1 MKFKKFFL
9 IISMVFISLL
19 VISAVSA
26 SEELNDAIEIS
37 DGEYVNT
44 IENDLN
50 QDNDDLLTN
59 DFDDNDDALSAVESD
74 AIDDISD
81 EVIGTVESDVGE
93 PVVAD
98 ADNEDSLAENT
109 DADPI
114 LTESKQSKIDVYV
127 DNKFV
132 TSFNYTHGDKG
143 FNFAEMMEMLNMSK
157 VDMNDFGNFA
167 EMFAMF
173 NNFNF
178 TDDSEKTFDF
188 KIDGEVGKIKYN
200 LAILSNAT
208 DFNFDY
214 SIKYPNQK
222 NNAVR
227 GKVISIYADDVFVKN
242 LTFTSKGASNFDFA
256 NMFNMASMANFDMS
270 QYMSMFNNT
279 GDGESSKNFDFKIA
293 GEVGVVKYNLIMV
306 QNDTGF
312 VFDYKIVHPVVKS
325 VLYASNLYATAF
337 NPKIDGKIGKY
348 LSVTLKDVWGQALA
362 NKIVQIS
369 LNGKIFK
376 LKTNLKGIAKI
387 QINFAKAGT
396 YPCTICFLGDEIY
409 SGANKLVKVVIKKQ
423 KAKLTTSK
431 KKYKVK
437 TKSKKLKAKFLTARG
452 KAIKGKKI
460 IFKVKGKKYTA
471 KTNKKGIAT
480 VKVKI
485 NKKGTY
491 KFYATFAGDQTYKKV
506 SKKSKLIIK

>member
-173 NNFNF
+173 NWRIDNNK
-178 TDDSEKTFDF
+178 EK
-188 KIDGEVGKIKYN
+188 
-200 LAILSNAT
+200 NA
-208 DFNFDY
+208 
-214 SIKYPNQK
+214 
-222 NNAVR
+222 
-227 GKVISIYADDVFVKN
+227 
-242 LTFTSKGASNFDFA
+242 
-256 NMFNMASMANFDMS
+256 
-270 QYMSMFNNT
+270 
-279 GDGESSKNFDFKIA
+279 
-293 GEVGVVKYNLIMV
+293 
-306 QNDTGF
+306 
-312 VFDYKIVHPVVKS
+312 
-325 VLYASNLYATAF
+325 
-337 NPKIDGKIGKY
+337 
-348 LSVTLKDVWGQALA
+348 
-362 NKIVQIS
+362 
-369 LNGKIFK
+369 
-376 LKTNLKGIAKI
+376 
-387 QINFAKAGT
+387 
-396 YPCTICFLGDEIY
+396 
-409 SGANKLVKVVIKKQ
+409 
-423 KAKLTTSK
+423 
-431 KKYKVK
+431 
-437 TKSKKLKAKFLTARG
+437 
-452 KAIKGKKI
+452 
-460 IFKVKGKKYTA
+460 
-471 KTNKKGIAT
+471 
-480 VKVKI
+480 
-485 NKKGTY
+485 
-491 KFYATFAGDQTYKKV
+491 
-506 SKKSKLIIK
+506 